1 MTTPDI
7 LLATGGTGGHI
18 YPAVAIAQEA
28 TNRGYLVSF
37 MGQKGGMEETLIPKE
52 GFSFHGVSAGKWDRE
67 HPRPSQA
74 FRASKGMMEAVITVA
89 KLNPSLTIGFGGFAS
104 FPGLAASRLLGIP
117 YVLHEG
123 NAYPGK
129 VIRWFAKGAKFV
141 GLSHESAKSYLRQV
155 RRFEAVGFPIREV
168 RVERARARRALGLPQ
183 ESVVT
188 LVMGGSQGSQILNT
202 HVPQAFLK
210 LEQSTVVLHST
221 GARWLEA
228 VQAAQPSR
236 PDYFTV
242 GFVDATLAW
251 PAADLAITRAGIG
264 TLAEAAFYGVPTI
277 MVPLSSAAENHQLH
291 NARAVAA
298 AGAGWVVEE
307 TNIEDLEAVWQK
319 ALTDE
324 VRLHATAQ
332 ARQLSPA
339 GAARAF
345 VDLIEPLLP
354 PHAARG
360 QAFQESL

>member
-1 MTTPDI
+1 VTAPDI

-37 MGQKGGMEETLIPKE
+37 IGQKGGMEETLVPKE

-67 HPRPSQA
+67 RPRPSQA
-74 FRASKGMMEAVITVA
+74 FKASKGLIEAVVTVA
-89 KLNPSLTIGFGGFAS
+89 RLNPSLTVGFGGFAS

-141 GLSHESAKSYLRQV
+141 GLSHESAKSYLKQA
-155 RRFEAVGFPIREV
+155 RRFELVGFPIREA
-168 RVERARARRALGLPQ
+168 RVDKARARRALGLPQ
-183 ESVVT
+183 DGVVT
-188 LVMGGSQGSQILNT
+188 LVMGGSQGSQLLNT
-202 HVPQAFLK
+202 CVPEAFSQL
-210 LEQSTVVLHST
+210 SSPPIVLHST
-221 GARWLEA
+221 GQRWLET
-228 VQAAQPSR
+228 VQAAHPGLQR
-236 PDYFTV
+236 YYTV

-251 PAADLAITRAGIG
+251 SAADLAITRAGIG
-264 TLAEAAFYGVPTI
+264 TLAEAAFHGVPTI
-277 MVPLSSAAENHQLH
+277 MVPLSTAAENHQLH

-307 TNIEDLEAVWQK
+307 TQLDTLAAVWQK
-319 ALTDE
+319 ALGDE
-324 VRLHATAQ
+324 VRSSATA
-332 ARQLSPA
+332 AAKRLSPA

-354 PHAARG
+354 PRLARG
-360 QAFQESL
+360 ALQESL